1 MVENHALAVV
11 HLYEALLDF
20 YEVLS
25 SGEQA
30 ADPKEIKQMMMRYN
44 FLFVNDIDPQVPFTL
59 SYYIKTVQ
67 SPYQFTAS

>member
-44 FLFVNDIDPQVPFTL
+44 
-59 SYYIKTVQ
+59 
-67 SPYQFTAS
+67 